1 MTRFFIFFLL
11 LVACS
16 SGTYAGWHS
25 DHDSTRSKRKRKIT
39 SIHTTKPNTA
49 LKEYKSMLIA
59 GSGTLST
66 RQVFEKLSPY
76 LKEHYTKLEIVCNYE
91 FLGSKRD
98 IGAPRLDAALE
109 KYKPDMVLF
118 IAEDPDYEHHVG
130 MSDLRD
136 VSVRRTNMDSK
147 LQLSVMEPGLI
158 FPVWKGELY
167 IVGDVTRDALFI
179 DMSTLLTS
187 ELNSNQIP

>member
-59 GSGTLST
+59 GAGTLPI

-98 IGAPRLDAALE
+98 IALTRLDTALE
-109 KYKPDMVLF
+109 KYKPDMLLF
-118 IAEDPDYEHHVG
+118 IAADPDYERSIGTAGRGVY
-130 MSDLRD
+130 
-136 VSVRRTNMDSK
+136 MDSK
-147 LQLSVMEPGLI
+147 LQLSVIEPGLI
-158 FPVWKGELY
+158 FPIWKGELY
-167 IVGDVTRDALFI
+167 IVGDVSRDALFI